1 MAMIPQNL
9 ISLVGIFVL
18 LGLAWLL
25 SKHRKAINYRVI
37 VGGLIIQAIVALFVF
52 VVPFGTSVFLV
63 VNDLVV
69 QILTSA
75 AAGTKFLF
83 GRLALG
89 PGMTSDTGET
99 SLGFFLAFQALPT
112 VVFFAALMGLLYYAG
127 IMPLFVKLFSRI
139 FVTLMRI
146 SGAESMCAA
155 SNIFVGVEST
165 LVIRPYLGDMTR
177 SELCTVL
184 TAGMGTIASSMLAFY
199 VMILRN
205 DFPTIAGHLVS
216 ASILAAPGAVVMSK
230 ILYPETETP
239 KTLGIRVEPYY
250 ERETNFVEA
259 IMNGATAGTKLV
271 VGIAGMLL
279 AFLGLVALVDL
290 ILGALGSPLS
300 RLLGTDTQWSL
311 TTLLGY
317 LFYPLALI
325 IGVPVTD
332 ATVVAKV
339 VGERTILTE
348 VVAYQ
353 DLAKI
358 LAAQGLSDPRSA
370 VVTVYALCGF
380 AHIASMAIFV
390 GGASALAPQ
399 RVKDLSAIG
408 FRALLAATLSSLLTG
423 AWAGVFF
430 VRGSLLLG
438 Q

>member
-1 MAMIPQNL
+1 MIPQNL
-9 ISLVGIFVL
+9 VSL
-18 LGLAWLL
+18 LGIALLLGVAWIL

-37 VGGLIIQAIVALFVF
+37 IGGLAIQSVVALCVF
-52 VVPFGTSVFLV
+52 VVPFGTTVFLF

-69 QILTSA
+69 QVLASA
-75 AAGTKFLF
+75 TAGTKFLF

-89 PGMTSDTGET
+89 PGMTNEAGET

-112 VVFFAALMGLLYYAG
+112 VVFFAALVGVLYYVG
-127 IMPLFVKLFSRI
+127 VMPLLVKLFSRM
-139 FVTLMRI
+139 FAALMRI

-205 DFPTIAGHLVS
+205 EFPTIAGHLVS
-216 ASILAAPGAVVMSK
+216 ASILAAPGAVMMSK
-230 ILYPETETP
+230 ILYPETESP
-239 KTLGIRVEPYY
+239 RTLGIRVDPYY
-250 ERETNFVEA
+250 EKETNIVEA

-271 VGIAGMLL
+271 VGIAGLLL

-290 ILGALGSPLS
+290 FLGALGTPLS
-300 RLLGTDTQWSL
+300 RMVGTDIPLSL

-317 LFYPLALI
+317 VFYPFVLI
-325 IGVPVTD
+325 IGVPPVD
-332 ATVVAKV
+332 AGIVARII
-339 VGERTILTE
+339 GERTILTE

-353 DLAKI
+353 DLARA
-358 LAAQGLSDPRSA
+358 LAAQSLSDPRSA
-370 VVTVYALCGF
+370 VVAVYALCGF
-380 AHIASMAIFV
+380 AHVASMAIFV
-390 GGASALAPQ
+390 GGASALAPH

-408 FRALLAATLSSLLTG
+408 FRALVAATLSSMLTG
-423 AWAGVFF
+423 AWAGVFSAH
-430 VRGSLLLG
+430 GSLLFG